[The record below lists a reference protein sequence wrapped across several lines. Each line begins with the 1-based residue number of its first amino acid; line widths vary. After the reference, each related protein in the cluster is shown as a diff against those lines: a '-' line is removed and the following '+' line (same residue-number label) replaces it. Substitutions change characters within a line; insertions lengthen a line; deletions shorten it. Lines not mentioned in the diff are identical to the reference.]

1 MRIDWHS
8 FISVGPE
15 IHHDEACITGT
26 RIRVSLIVG
35 SIADGMTFDE
45 ILADHPQLKINS
57 IMAVLAYSADTVRRE
72 VFLPLTGKI
81 QWR

>member
-8 FISVGPE
+8 FISVDPE
-15 IHHDEACITGT
+15 IHHGEPCITGT
-26 RIRVSLIVG
+26 PIPVSLIVG

-45 ILADHPQLKINS
+45 ILAEHPQMKIDSN
-57 IMAVLAYSADTVRRE
+57 MAALAYSADTVRRE
-72 VFLPLTGKI
+72 MFLPLAGKI